1 MNSIF
6 GNIEGISRDHGTSL
20 DNLETGTKKDG
31 AHYEVP
37 LSVRD
42 TYVQLLNKNQ
52 AAKRIIC

>member
-1 MNSIF
+1 M
-6 GNIEGISRDHGTSL
+6 SL